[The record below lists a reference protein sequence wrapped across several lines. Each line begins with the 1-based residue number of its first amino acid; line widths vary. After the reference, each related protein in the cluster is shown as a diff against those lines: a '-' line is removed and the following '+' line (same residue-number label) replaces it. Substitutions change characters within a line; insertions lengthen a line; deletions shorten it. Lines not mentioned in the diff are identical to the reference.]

1 MAEYSIR
8 DLENFT
14 NIKAHTLRIWE
25 QRYKLLEPQRT
36 QANIRYYTDKDL
48 KKILNIS
55 LLYSNGW
62 KISKIAGMSEPEI
75 TENAAKLLLSGERTA
90 ADLVDNFVQQIVDLN
105 EPEIVS
111 RLRTLADERGMELL
125 YGEVLVPLLK
135 RIGDLW
141 QVEAITV
148 SHEHFFSNILR
159 EFLILET
166 GKLAVPERPAGKVV
180 LFLHEFEQHELS
192 LLYYCY
198 YLKKRNF
205 SCSYL
210 GQSVPLKDLRI
221 FVEQVRP
228 DYLFTNLITDIT
240 DQFLEEWITG
250 LCAFFPE
257 ERIVI
262 GGHQAVRH
270 VARIPAGIRQI
281 TAAGDIDRMLR

>member
-36 QANIRYYTDKDL
+36 QSNIRYYSDKDL

-55 LLYSNGW
+55 LLYANGW
-62 KISKIAGMSEPEI
+62 KISKIARMSEAEI
-75 TENAAKLLLSGERTA
+75 TESAAGLLLSGKREA
-90 ADLVDNFVQQIVDLN
+90 VDLVDSFVRQIIQLD
-105 EPEIVS
+105 EPGIVAQ
-111 RLRTLADERGMELL
+111 LRVLTDEMGMERL

-166 GKLAVPERPAGKVV
+166 GKLPVAEQPAGKIV

-198 YLKKRNF
+198 YLKKRNY

-210 GQSVPLKDLRI
+210 GQSVPLKDLKV
-221 FVEQVRP
+221 FVEQVQP

-240 DQFLEEWITG
+240 DQFLTEWLTA

-257 ERIVI
+257 ERIFI
-262 GGHQAVRH
+262 GGYQTVRH
-270 VARIPAGIRQI
+270 AGSIPLGINRIS
-281 TAAGDIDRMLR
+281 TAADIKQLLS